1 MKNQELAKILY
12 EIGDFLESE
21 DVPFKPYA
29 YQKAAITIDTLE
41 EDVTGIYK
49 RGGLKELE
57 NIPGVGESIAQK
69 IEEFIKTGKIKYYNE
84 LKRKL
89 PVKLDEITAVEGMGP
104 KRARLLFQKLGVADL
119 KDLEKAAKNNKIAEL
134 DGFGEK
140 TQANILQGIEFLKR
154 SKGRFLLDEILP
166 KAREVYGKLD
176 SLKEVERLD
185 FAGSLRRVKETIGD
199 VDLLAISSNPKKVI
213 EFFTSLPGIVKIWGK
228 GMTKASVRFREGM
241 DMDLRVVPQRSY
253 GSALQY
259 FTGSKDHNI
268 ALRRIA
274 IDRGLKLSEYGLFKG
289 AEMIAGESEEAVYG
303 LLGLE
308 WILPELRENSGEIE
322 AARNGTLPKVV
333 GLGDIRGDLHCH
345 TDWSGGKDSI
355 TEMAA
360 HAEALGHAYI
370 GIADHTKSLKI
381 EHGLDESRLADQ
393 RREIDGINNG
403 LAEKDIKFK
412 VLQGAETNIL
422 KDGSIDIK
430 NSSLAKLDYAIGGVH
445 SHFKMEKK
453 EMTERIIK
461 AMKNPS
467 IKMISHPT
475 GRILKRRDEYQADL
489 DKLLRAAKEF
499 NVALEINSC
508 PERLDLNDVNI
519 RRTKEAGV
527 KMAID
532 TDSHAKDQMRHM
544 ELGVFQ
550 ARRGWAEPRDIIN
563 TWPVEKLVEY
573 LQYGR

>member
-41 EDVTGIYK
+41 EDVADIYE

-69 IEEFIKTGKIKYYNE
+69 MEEFIKTGKIKYYNE

-119 KDLEKAAKNNKIAEL
+119 KDLERAAKKNKIAEL
-134 DGFGEK
+134 EGFGEK

-154 SKGRFLLDEILP
+154 SKGRFLLNEILP
-166 KAREVYGKLD
+166 KAREVYEELN

-185 FAGSLRRVKETIGD
+185 FAGSLRRMKETIGD

-228 GMTKASVRFREGM
+228 GTTKASVRFREGM

-259 FTGSKDHNI
+259 FTGSKNHNI
-268 ALRRIA
+268 VLRRIA
-274 IDRGLKLSEYGLFKG
+274 IDKGLKLSEYGLFKG
-289 AEMIAGESEEAVYG
+289 AGMMGGESEEGIYR

-322 AARNGTLPKVV
+322 AARNGTLPKVIAI
-333 GLGDIRGDLHCH
+333 GDIKGDLHCH
-345 TDWSGGKDSI
+345 TVWSGGKNTI
-355 TEMAA
+355 AEMAERA
-360 HAEALGHAYI
+360 QVFGHAYI
-370 GIADHTKSLKI
+370 GIADHTKFLKI
-381 EHGLDESRLADQ
+381 EHGLDEARLASQ
-393 RREIDGINNG
+393 KREIDEVNENLRIKN
-403 LAEKDIKFK
+403 IKFK
-412 VLQGAETNIL
+412 ILQGAETNIL

-430 NSSLAKLDYAIGGVH
+430 DSSLAKLDYAIGGVH

-453 EMTERIIK
+453 EITERIIK

-467 IKMISHPT
+467 IKIISHPT
-475 GRILKRRDEYQADL
+475 GRILKRRDEYQADF

-499 NVALEINSC
+499 NVALEINSW
-508 PERLDLNDVNI
+508 PERLDLNDINI
-519 RRTKEAGV
+519 RKAKEAGV

-532 TDSHAKDQMRHM
+532 TDSHAKDQMRYM

-550 ARRGWAEPRDIIN
+550 ARRGWAEPKDIIN
-563 TWPVEKLVEY
+563 SWPVERLTGYFKKI
-573 LQYGR
+573 

>member
-41 EDVTGIYK
+41 EDVRDIYE

-57 NIPGVGESIAQK
+57 NIAGVGESIAQK

-104 KRARLLFQKLGVADL
+104 KRARVLFQKLGVADL
-119 KDLEKAAKNNKIAEL
+119 KDLERAAKKNKIAEL
-134 DGFGEK
+134 EGFGKK

-154 SKGRFLLDEILP
+154 SKGRFLLNEILP
-166 KAREVYGKLD
+166 KAREVYEELN

-185 FAGSLRRVKETIGD
+185 FAGSLRRMKETIGD

-228 GMTKASVRFREGM
+228 GTTKASVRFREGM

-268 ALRRIA
+268 VLRRIA
-274 IDRGLKLSEYGLFKG
+274 IDKGLKLSEYGLFKG
-289 AEMIAGESEEAVYG
+289 AGMIGGEIEEEIYR

-333 GLGDIRGDLHCH
+333 ALGDIEGDLHCH
-345 TDWSGGKDSI
+345 TTWSGGKNTI
-355 TEMAA
+355 AEMAERA
-360 HAEALGHAYI
+360 QALGHAYI
-370 GIADHTKSLKI
+370 GITDHTKFLKI
-381 EHGLDESRLADQ
+381 EHGLDEARLASQ
-393 RREIDGINNG
+393 RREIDEANKELGAKN
-403 LAEKDIKFK
+403 IKFRII
-412 VLQGAETNIL
+412 QGAETNIL

-430 NSSLAKLDYAIGGVH
+430 DGSLAKLDYAIGGIH

-475 GRILKRRDEYQADL
+475 GRILKRRDEYQADF

-499 NVALEINSC
+499 NVALEINSW
-508 PERLDLNDVNI
+508 PERLDLNDINI
-519 RRTKEAGV
+519 RKAKEAGV
-527 KMAID
+527 KMAIN

-544 ELGVFQ
+544 ELGVSQ

-563 TWPVEKLVEY
+563 TWSVEKLVEY